1 MSMDNPQAEG
11 QVGPESVGAS
21 DLQPR
26 NPGGPPPNTP
36 SGNPSELRTEDAL
49 AKSDEELRRMAVARL
64 AEHLDIGSSLIT
76 RCEELAQVHRGDR
89 LGPLYAAAR
98 LMNANARVALALA
111 QVGQVE
117 SRCRSIVERIQ
128 PPDPKTAEL
137 NSQLQ
142 QEEGGSECRLKV
154 YRRMSELVDQSIR
167 ARTGETQEHDRIAEL
182 IKHEL
187 ETLAG
192 IKQQQR
198 TAS

>member
-1 MSMDNPQAEG
+1 MDNAQAAGE
-11 QVGPESVGAS
+11 VGPESVGAS

-26 NPGGPPPNTP
+26 NPGGP

-64 AEHLDIGSSLIT
+64 AEHLDIGSSLVT

-117 SRCRSIVERIQ
+117 SRRRSIVERIQ
-128 PPDPKTAEL
+128 PPDPKIAEL
-137 NSQLQ
+137 NSRFPTPEKNEDSL
-142 QEEGGSECRLKV
+142 
-154 YRRMSELVDQSIR
+154 
-167 ARTGETQEHDRIAEL
+167 AEL
-182 IKHEL
+182 ERRIDRLIEAKKEEQERL
-187 ETLAG
+187 DGLAIG
-192 IKQQQR
+192 CCI
-198 TAS
+198 